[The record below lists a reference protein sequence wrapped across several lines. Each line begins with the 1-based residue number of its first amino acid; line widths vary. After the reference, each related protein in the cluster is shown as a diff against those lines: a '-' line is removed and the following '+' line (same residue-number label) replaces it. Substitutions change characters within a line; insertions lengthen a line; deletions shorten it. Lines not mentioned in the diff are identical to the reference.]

1 MDPAFNVWE
10 SIRPYAEDLIKSE
23 VSGNLDVWLKEIERL
38 VRSLLSVPRRM
49 EKAFDLL
56 EAGNLKVQVPEL
68 EQHLV
73 GIEKNLQR
81 LTAAIVFAALIL
93 GGVQL
98 TQSGQTPA
106 GLVMMGAALIC
117 LIFLILR

>member
-1 MDPAFNVWE
+1 
-10 SIRPYAEDLIKSE
+10 
-23 VSGNLDVWLKEIERL
+23 
-38 VRSLLSVPRRM
+38 
-49 EKAFDLL
+49 
-56 EAGNLKVQVPEL
+56 
-68 EQHLV
+68 LV

-81 LTAAIVFAALIL
+81 LTAAIVFAALII

-117 LIFLILR
+117 LVFLILR